1 MNLKELMKYSKD
13 KRLEFIDL
21 KFTDIPGLWQHIT
34 IPIQQLDEDL
44 VIHGIGFDGSSI
56 RGFQPINESDML
68 VKPDPAKAFIDPF
81 IADPTLSMICNVKDP
96 LTQILYSR
104 DPRNVGQKNVSIAYI
119 SRVFRSEPFY
129 IRH

>member
-1 MNLKELMKYSKD
+1 MNLKELTKYSKD

-96 LTQILYSR
+96 LTQIPYSR

-119 SRVFRSEPFY
+119 SKVFRSEPFY